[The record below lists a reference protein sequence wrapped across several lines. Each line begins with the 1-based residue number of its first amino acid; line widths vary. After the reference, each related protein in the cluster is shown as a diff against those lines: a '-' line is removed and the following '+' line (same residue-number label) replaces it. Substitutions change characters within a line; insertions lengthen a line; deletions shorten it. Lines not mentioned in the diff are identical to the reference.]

1 MKLLHKNI
9 EIVLMIIDTP
19 DIESDLSSNLAKI
32 EDISSNTQYQLYK
45 LMFLVVLPK

>member
-1 MKLLHKNI
+1 MTHMYPPPH
-9 EIVLMIIDTP
+9 MIIDTP

-45 LMFLVVLPK
+45 MMFLVVLPE